1 MIMTFLIE
9 NALRAQKILSKLVII
24 QPINISMI
32 NIIAGLDV
40 SYKDGLGC
48 AVAVAYDSKNRAL
61 ITYSQYCEKV
71 AIPYI
76 PGFLAFREAPLMI
89 KALLNLMSKIHI
101 DITLVN
107 GHGMA
112 HPRKCGIASHIGV
125 VLNIPTV
132 GVAKSFLYG
141 DVIRIG
147 DNEAIVIDNTIVG
160 YILRRNSKKIYVS
173 IGNKVTAEDA
183 ANIVLNLWNYSYILP
198 EPLRLADELSRKT
211 VKKLAAKL

>member
-1 MIMTFLIE
+1 
-9 NALRAQKILSKLVII
+9 
-24 QPINISMI
+24 
-32 NIIAGLDV
+32 
-40 SYKDGLGC
+40 
-48 AVAVAYDSKNRAL
+48 
-61 ITYSQYCEKV
+61 
-71 AIPYI
+71 
-76 PGFLAFREAPLMI
+76 
-89 KALLNLMSKIHI
+89 
-101 DITLVN
+101 
-107 GHGMA
+107 MA